1 MHYQPKHAAPRPA
14 PIRRRV
20 AGIGLATAA
29 TTLAGVTTA
38 ASAKADTVWDRVAQ
52 CESSGNWHI
61 NTGNG
66 FYGGLQFVQS
76 TWVGYGGLAYAARAD
91 LATES
96 QQIAVAQRVLAAQG
110 PGAWPVCS
118 VRAGLT
124 RANGGASST
133 ALASRSQTRKTTKV
147 TTTKVRKKASTV
159 NRVVPVNT
167 GKGASITVRSGD
179 TLSGLAARHD
189 VEGGWPEI
197 YAANRASIANPNL
210 IYVGQVIRLP

>member
-1 MHYQPKHAAPRPA
+1 MHYQSKHAASRPA

-29 TTLAGVTTA
+29 TTLAGITTA
-38 ASAKADTVWDRVAQ
+38 GSAKADTVWDRVAQ

-76 TWVGYGGLAYAARAD
+76 TWSGYGGLSYAARAD

-118 VRAGLT
+118 VKAGLT

-133 ALASRSQTRKTTKV
+133 ALASRAVARSATKATTP
-147 TTTKVRKKASTV
+147 VRKKASTV
-159 NRVVPVNT
+159 NRVVRVNT
-167 GKGASITVRSGD
+167 AKGAAITVRSGD
-179 TLSGLAARHD
+179 TLSGLAASHR
-189 VEGGWPEI
+189 VEGGWPAV
-197 YAANRASIANPNL
+197 YAANRATISNPNL
-210 IYVGQVIRLP
+210 IYVGQVVRLP